1 MKDIER
7 ILFPTDFSDNSYA
20 ALDYAT
26 KLAEFY
32 KAELCLLHV
41 VNSPI
46 QHDSFLLSSFQID
59 DIERK
64 ATSAK
69 RQALLNLIKTRIGE
83 QVPVKVMLRRG
94 VPLGEIINA
103 ARKCEADLIV
113 MGTHGRTGLPQML
126 IGSVAKKVVRYAPC
140 PVLTVKERD
149 YEFEMP

>member
-7 ILFPTDFSDNSYA
+7 ILFPRDFSDNSYA

-26 KLAEFY
+26 KLAELC

-46 QHDSFLLSSFQID
+46 QYDSFLLSSFQID

-69 RQALLNLIKTRIGE
+69 RQAMLNLIQTRIGE

-94 VPLGEIINA
+94 VPFVEIIDS
-103 ARKCEADLIV
+103 ARKCKADLIV
-113 MGTHGRTGLPQML
+113 MGTHGRTGLRQML
-126 IGSVAKKVVRYAPC
+126 IGSVAEKVMRHAPC
-140 PVLTVKERD
+140 PVMTVKHRD

>member
-7 ILFPTDFSDNSYA
+7 ILFPTDFSENSCA
-20 ALDYAT
+20 ALDYAA

-94 VPLGEIINA
+94 VPLVEIINA

-113 MGTHGRTGLPQML
+113 MGTHGRTGLPKML
-126 IGSVAKKVVRYAPC
+126 IGSVAKKVVRHAPC